1 MPRPILRFEDLST
14 PLAAIIGAGGSYD
27 PDDPL
32 LSHAGAR
39 HKALIPIAGA
49 PMILHVAQ
57 ALADSEHITHLI
69 VVGLGPEHSV
79 GYPLP
84 VTFVP
89 EAGGI
94 VENFLAGAEALER
107 ILPGAERVL
116 LCSTDIPLI
125 TGEMIRYLVDT
136 ALATGADVC
145 YTVVRRETMEAR
157 FPGAGRSFA
166 RLRDGQFAG
175 GDVHLANPSALWSNR
190 RLMDDILGAR
200 KNNLKQARMLGL
212 GILLKFLF
220 RRLTVADGE
229 RKAESIL
236 GVPCRVIPVRYAELG
251 MDVDKPHQ
259 LDLVRAEMEGRLD
272 TVVHSRQTPAL

>member
-1 MPRPILRFEDLST
+1 MNMSRSILRFEDLST

-32 LSHAGAR
+32 LRHAGTR

-49 PMILHVAQ
+49 PMILHVAR
-57 ALADSEHITHLI
+57 ALVDSGYVAHLI
-69 VVGLGPEHSV
+69 VVGLGAEHGV
-79 GYPLP
+79 PFPMP
-84 VTFVP
+84 VTYVP

-94 VENFLAGAEALER
+94 LENALAGVEALAR
-107 ILPGAERVL
+107 IIPGAERVM
-116 LCSTDIPLI
+116 LCSTDIPMI

-145 YTVVRRETMEAR
+145 YTAVRRETMEAR
-157 FPGAGRSFA
+157 FPGSGRSFA

-175 GDVHLANPSALWSNR
+175 GDVHLANPAVFDRDRALIN
-190 RLMDDILGAR
+190 DILGAR
-200 KNNLKQARMLGL
+200 KNNLKQARMIGL
-212 GILLKFLF
+212 GFLLKFLT

-229 RKAESIL
+229 RKAQSIL
-236 GVPCRVIPVRYAELG
+236 GVPCRVIIVRYAELG

-259 LDLVRAEMEGRLD
+259 LDLVRAAMEGR
-272 TVVHSRQTPAL
+272 AG